1 MGFAATSAEFRI
13 GIVFLFVLGGLNSV
27 LAGKPWS
34 GFGWFLYG
42 VGFLLGF
49 YLLGRW
55 GMLGGLLVACLI
67 ATPNINLYEHE
78 MAAARILIGFAG
90 RAVFWLGF
98 LFIVGHAL
106 WASYIAGN
114 MGMVV
119 VKVFFFP
126 ITYLV
131 YPWYAGLWWILLSS
145 IFGYWISTHIG
156 KLRPVG

>member
-1 MGFAATSAEFRI
+1 MDGKNRFFVPDIGFGLLGLIGGIIGVLVGFAATSAEFRI

-67 ATPNINLYEHE
+67 ATPIINLYEHE
-78 MAAARILIGFAG
+78 ME
-90 RAVFWLGF
+90 
-98 LFIVGHAL
+98 
-106 WASYIAGN
+106 
-114 MGMVV
+114 
-119 VKVFFFP
+119 
-126 ITYLV
+126 
-131 YPWYAGLWWILLSS
+131 LLSNVVD
-145 IFGYWISTHIG
+145 
-156 KLRPVG
+156 R